1 MNTRLKNISIPLL
14 RWTLGLVVILQ
25 SWRFIFSASAAHFL
39 AKAGLPLWVRPVL
52 GGAELLAAI
61 LFLVPFTM
69 LVGGYLLLV
78 IFALAAL
85 VHLLRGQFGVESL
98 VLYASVVLA
107 CLATRDLKTAG
118 APYDRT

>member
-1 MNTRLKNISIPLL
+1 MNTRLKNISLPLL

-25 SWRFIFSASAAHFL
+25 SGRFMFSASAAHIL
-39 AKAGLPLWVRPVL
+39 AKAGLPAWVRPAL

-61 LFLVPFTM
+61 LFLVPFTT

-78 IFALAAL
+78 IFALAAV
-85 VHLLRGQFGVESL
+85 VHLLHGQFGVEGL

-107 CLATRDLKTAG
+107 CMTTRELKIPE
-118 APYDRT
+118 APDDRG

>member
-25 SWRFIFSASAAHFL
+25 SWRFMFSAPAAHFL
-39 AKAGLPLWVRPVL
+39 AKAGLPVWVRPVL
-52 GGAELLAAI
+52 GGTEILAAI
-61 LFLVPFTM
+61 LFIVPFTK

-78 IFALAAL
+78 IFALAAV
-85 VHLLRGQFGVESL
+85 VHLLHGQFGVESL

-107 CLATRDLKTAG
+107 CLATRELKTAE